1 MLSLLAWWVG
11 LLICFAVYSYALIFV
26 YNIGQLLSNND
37 YLFAIGN
44 DETGYERLLVASQ
57 LTNIPNISVD
67 GYSVSSAC
75 GSHPSRCRELLIE
88 SIETGSFTY
97 THILLV
103 PLEDGVQILEMTYNG
118 SASSNRLRLVTQ
130 HRLLFDRVNENHSC
144 GPSLGVHKIG
154 PDYFTPCIGTDHQYY
169 VCELILNSTAV
180 TQSTLQPCCLVNV
193 NLSNVENGASLSSI
207 SNIVATNESLVFL
220 IQNVLYELYPRSSSN
235 RPFTYAFPTYCSSVD
250 QLLTSPQ
257 DEHKLLVYCRNRNV
271 ITYDLNLRSIARV
284 EEVSNIPYPCSLTA
298 ECIVHLSQTQM
309 EFSYK
314 LNSNGNTVIRIFD
327 SSTTSIN
334 FHSGACFESAGGD
347 HLFVYMDKSVGT
359 YLFNATSENLWLV
372 PNTLGCSES
381 ECELPLVY
389 SNRYIVIRN
398 KLRRNVTVFDA
409 LFNRSI
415 INLGNAPFQ
424 LVTLISD
431 LPAISIQNIP
441 SIIRYVEPTEQS
453 SEPNQSQD
461 GIKRGVPLE
470 VVVPVVILSILI
482 VIILI
487 VIIVILVIVIKRW

>member
-1 MLSLLAWWVG
+1 MYRV
-11 LLICFAVYSYALIFV
+11 
-26 YNIGQLLSNND
+26 GQLLSNND

-44 DETGYERLLVASQ
+44 DETGYERLLVVSQ
-57 LTNIPNISVD
+57 LTNTQTISLD

-88 SIETGSFTY
+88 SIDSGRFTS

-103 PLEDGVQILEMTYNG
+103 PLVDGVQILELAYNG
-118 SASSNRLRLVTQ
+118 SASSNQLRLVTQ

-154 PDYFTPCIGTDHQYY
+154 PDYFIPCIGTDHQYY
-169 VCELILNSTAV
+169 VCELILNLTAV
-180 TQSTLQPCCLVNV
+180 TQSTLQPCRQVDV

-207 SNIVATNESLVFL
+207 SNSVATNESLIFL
-220 IQNVLYELYPRSSSN
+220 IQNVLYELHPRSSSN

-257 DEHKLLVYCRNRNV
+257 DEHKLIVYCRNRNV
-271 ITYDLNLRSIARV
+271 VTYDFNLRSIARV
-284 EEVSNIPYPCSLTA
+284 EEASNIPYPCSLTA
-298 ECIVHLSQTQM
+298 EYIVHLSQTQI

-314 LNSNGNTVIRIFD
+314 LNSNGNTVIKVFD
-327 SSTTSIN
+327 SPTISMN
-334 FHSGACFESAGGD
+334 FQSGACFESAGGN
-347 HLFVYMDKSVGT
+347 HLFVYTDKSVGT
-359 YLFNATSENLWLV
+359 YLFNATSENLWLI
-372 PNTLGCSES
+372 PNTLRCSES

-409 LFNRSI
+409 LFNHSI
-415 INLGNAPFQ
+415 INLGNTPLQ
-424 LVTLISD
+424 LVSLISD
-431 LPAISIQNIP
+431 LPAISLQNATN
-441 SIIRYVEPTEQS
+441 YTEPVDS
-453 SEPNQSQD
+453 SGEPNQNHD
-461 GIKRGVPLE
+461 GTKRGVPLE
-470 VVVPVVILSILI
+470 VVLPVAILLILI

-487 VIIVILVIVIKRW
+487 VIIVILVTVIKRW